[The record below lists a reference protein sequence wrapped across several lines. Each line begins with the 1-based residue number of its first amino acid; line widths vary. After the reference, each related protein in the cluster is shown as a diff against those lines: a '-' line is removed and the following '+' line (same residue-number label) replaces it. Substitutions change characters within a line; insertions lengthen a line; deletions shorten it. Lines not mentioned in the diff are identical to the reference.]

1 MRIAA
6 IFLVASV
13 CCASSFTLDQVLS
26 APIPTDL
33 VASRGGAKLA
43 WVLSERG
50 VRNIWI
56 ASAPGYKGIRATAY
70 AQDDGQEIG
79 EIEWLPDSSAL
90 VYTRGG
96 DLQFPGLP
104 DPNPA
109 TITAGVEQDIWLLHP
124 GQPPRKIGAGHSPA
138 ISPAGDRIAFIRAGQ
153 LFIASVD
160 GNREPEQ
167 LVHLRPGVKAAS
179 LRWSPDGA
187 RLAFVS
193 TRNDHSFIA
202 VYTFSSRTIAYLDP
216 SVDRDDNP
224 VWSPDSTQLAFTRN
238 FAGGV
243 SGRGLTSP
251 QPWAIRIA
259 NAATG
264 AGRQLWRADSGMGSV
279 FHPVVADR
287 QLAWTASGRILF
299 PWEKDGWL
307 HLYTVSADGGPARL
321 LTPGEF
327 EIDQLSV
334 NDDSSEAIVSSNQRD
349 IDRRHIWRVPLDSGP
364 PQAVTTGE
372 SLEWS
377 PVFAGRAVA
386 YFHADGRRPARA
398 AIQTGQTVTDLA
410 PESIPA
416 DFPASSLIV
425 PQPIIYS
432 ASDGL
437 RIHAQLFLPPN
448 SQPGQKH
455 PAVLFLHGGP
465 RRQMLLGWH
474 SMDYYNHA
482 YAMNQYL
489 AAQGYVVFVINYRS
503 GIGYGAAFREYPNQG
518 SGGASEFADVEGAG
532 LYLRT
537 RSDVDPDRIGVWGG
551 SYGGYLT
558 AMALSR
564 SSDLFAAGVDYHG
577 VHDWSVRIAAG
588 GRPWEHI
595 VVPTP
600 PTPAARAAREEA
612 ILTAYNS
619 SPISSVRSW
628 RSPVLF
634 IHGDDDRNVDF
645 SQTVN
650 LIAALRR
657 QNVYLEQL
665 IIPDEV
671 HEFLRHTT
679 WLKVYNAQLDFFH
692 RKL

>member
-6 IFLVASV
+6 VLLVVSV
-13 CCASSFTLDQVLS
+13 CSAAPFTLEQVLS

-33 VASRGGAKLA
+33 AASHGGGRLA

-56 ASAPGYKGIRATAY
+56 ASAPGYKGVRATPY
-70 AQDDGQEIG
+70 TQDDGQEIG
-79 EIEWLPDSSAL
+79 EMEWLPDSSAL

-109 TITAGVEQDIWLLHP
+109 TITTGVEQDIWLLHP
-124 GQPPRKIGAGHSPA
+124 GQAPRKIAAGHSPA
-138 ISPAGDRIAFIRAGQ
+138 VSPGGDRVTFIRGGQ
-153 LFIASVD
+153 LFVASLNGD
-160 GNREPEQ
+160 PEPEQ
-167 LVHLRPGVKAAS
+167 LLHLRPGVNSAS
-179 LRWSPDGA
+179 ARWSPDGTRIA
-187 RLAFVS
+187 LVS
-193 TRNDHSFIA
+193 TRTDHSFIA
-202 VYTFSSRTIAYLDP
+202 VYNFASKTLTYLDP

-224 VWSPDSTQLAFTRN
+224 VWSPDSTQIAFTRN

-251 QPWAIRIA
+251 LPWAIRIA
-259 NAATG
+259 NATTG
-264 AGRQLWRADSGMGSV
+264 AGHQLWRADSGMGSV
-279 FHPVVADR
+279 FHAIVADR
-287 QLAWTASGRILF
+287 QLAWTPSGRIVF
-299 PWEKDGWL
+299 PWEKDGWC
-307 HLYTVSADGGPARL
+307 HLYSIPVQGGAARL

-327 EIDQLSV
+327 EVDTLSWS
-334 NDDSSEAIVSSNQRD
+334 DDSSAAIFSSNQDD
-349 IDRRHIWRVPLDSGP
+349 IDRRHIWRVSLDSGP
-364 PQAVTTGE
+364 PQRVTNGE

-386 YFHADGRRPARA
+386 YFHADARRPARA
-398 AIQTGQTVTDLA
+398 AMQTGQTVTDLA
-410 PESIPA
+410 PDSIPA
-416 DFPASSLIV
+416 DFPAASLVV

-432 ASDGL
+432 ATDGL
-437 RIHAQLFLPPN
+437 HIHAHLFLPPN
-448 SQPGQKH
+448 SRPGQKY
-455 PAVLFLHGGP
+455 PALLFLHGGP

-503 GIGYGAAFREYPNQG
+503 GIGYGARFREYPNQG

-532 LYLRT
+532 LYLRS
-537 RSDVDPDRIGVWGG
+537 RSDVDPARIGVWGG

-558 AMALSR
+558 AMALAR
-564 SSDLFAAGVDYHG
+564 ASDLFAAGVDYHG
-577 VHDWSVRIAAG
+577 VHDWSVRVAAG
-588 GRPWEHI
+588 GRPWQHI

-600 PTPAARAAREEA
+600 PTPEARAAREEA

-619 SPISSVRSW
+619 SPISSVRTW

-645 SQTVN
+645 SLTVN

-665 IIPDEV
+665 VIPDEV
-671 HEFLRHTT
+671 HEFLRHAT

>member
-1 MRIAA
+1 MRVAA
-6 IFLVASV
+6 ILLSASV
-13 CCASSFTLDQVLS
+13 CFAAPFTLEQVLS
-26 APIPTDL
+26 APIPSDL

-50 VRNIWI
+50 VRNVWI
-56 ASAPGYKGIRATAY
+56 ASAPGYKGVRATPY
-70 AQDDGQEIG
+70 TQDDGQDIG

-96 DLQFPGLP
+96 DLEFPGLP

-109 TITAGVEQDIWLLHP
+109 TIPGGVEQDIWLLRP
-124 GQPPRKIGAGHSPA
+124 GQPPRKIAAGHSPA
-138 ISPAGDRIAFIRAGQ
+138 VSPTGDRVAFIRAGQ
-153 LFIASVD
+153 LFIASLS
-160 GNREPEQ
+160 GNSEAEQ
-167 LVHLRPGVKAAS
+167 LLHLRPGVDATEA
-179 LRWSPDGA
+179 RWSPDGA
-187 RLAFVS
+187 QLAFVS
-193 TRNDHSFIA
+193 TRGDHSFIA
-202 VYTFSSRTIAYLDP
+202 VYSFTSKSITYLDP

-224 VWSPDSTQLAFTRN
+224 VWSPDSTQLAFIRN

-264 AGRQLWRADSGMGSV
+264 AGHQLWRADAGMGSV

-287 QLAWTASGRILF
+287 QLAWTPSGRILF
-299 PWEKDGWL
+299 PWEKDGWC
-307 HLYTVSADGGPARL
+307 HLYSVSVEGGPARL

-327 EIDQLSV
+327 EVDQLSF
-334 NDDSSEAIVSSNQRD
+334 NDDSSEAIFSSNQGD
-349 IDRRHIWRVPLDSGP
+349 IDRRHIWHVSVESGP
-364 PQAVTTGE
+364 PEPVTSGE

-377 PVFAGRAVA
+377 PVFAKRGAA

-398 AIQTGQTVTDLA
+398 AIQTGQTVKDLA
-410 PESIPA
+410 PDSIPA
-416 DFPASSLIV
+416 DFPVASLV
-425 PQPIIYS
+425 DPQPVIYS

-437 RIHAQLFLPPN
+437 HIHAQLFLPPN
-448 SQPGQKH
+448 SQPGQRH
-455 PAVLFLHGGP
+455 PALLFLHGGP

-489 AAQGYVVFVINYRS
+489 AAQGYIVLAINYRS

-518 SGGASEFADVEGAG
+518 ASGASEFADVEGAG

-537 RSDVDPDRIGVWGG
+537 RADVDAARIGVWGG

-564 SSDLFAAGVDYHG
+564 SSELFAAGVDYHG
-577 VHDWSVRIAAG
+577 VHDWSVRVAAG
-588 GRPWEHI
+588 GRPWEHK

-619 SPISSVRSW
+619 SPIASVRSW

-645 SQTVN
+645 SQTVD

-665 IIPDEV
+665 VIPDEI
-671 HEFLRHTT
+671 HEFLRHAT
-679 WLKVYNAQLDFFH
+679 WLKVYHAQLDFFR

>member
-1 MRIAA
+1 MRTAA
-6 IFLVASV
+6 FLFFASV
-13 CCASSFTLDQVLS
+13 CFGASFSLDQVLS

-33 VASRGGAKLA
+33 VASHGGARLA

-50 VRNIWI
+50 VRNVWI
-56 ASAPGYKGIRATAY
+56 ASAPGYKGVRATSY
-70 AQDDGQEIG
+70 TQDDGQGIG
-79 EIEWLPDSSAL
+79 EMEWLPDSSAL

-96 DLQFPGLP
+96 DLEFPGLP

-109 TITAGVEQDIWLLHP
+109 TIAAGVEQDIWLLHP
-124 GQPPRKIGAGHSPA
+124 GQPPRKIAAGHSPA
-138 ISPAGDRIAFIRAGQ
+138 VSPHGDRVAFIRAGQ
-153 LFIASVD
+153 VFVASL
-160 GNREPEQ
+160 GANPEPEQ
-167 LVHLRPGVKAAS
+167 LLHLRPGVNS
-179 LRWSPDGA
+179 TSPRWSPDGA

-193 TRNDHSFIA
+193 TRTDHNLIA
-202 VYTFSSRTIAYLDP
+202 VYTFSSKTVTYLDP

-224 VWSPDSTQLAFTRN
+224 VWSPDSTQVAFTRN

-264 AGRQLWRADSGMGSV
+264 AGRQLWRADTGVGSV
-279 FHPVVADR
+279 FHPLVAER
-287 QLAWTASGRILF
+287 QLAWTPSGRVVF
-299 PWEKDGWL
+299 PWEKDGWC
-307 HLYTVSADGGPARL
+307 HLYSVSVEGGAARL

-327 EIDQLSV
+327 EVDQLTFS
-334 NDDSSEAIVSSNQRD
+334 DDSSQAIFSSNQGD
-349 IDRRHIWRVPLDSGP
+349 IDRRHIWRVSLDNGP
-364 PQAVTTGE
+364 PQAVTSGE

-386 YFHADGRRPARA
+386 YFHADARRPARA
-398 AIQTGQTVTDLA
+398 AIQTAQNVTDLA
-410 PESIPA
+410 PDSIPA
-416 DFPASSLIV
+416 DFPAALLVV
-425 PQPIIYS
+425 PQPVIYS

-455 PAVLFLHGGP
+455 PALLFLHGGP

-489 AAQGYVVFVINYRS
+489 AAQGYVVFAINYRS

-518 SGGASEFADVEGAG
+518 FAGASEFADVEGAG
-532 LYLRT
+532 LYLRS
-537 RSDVDPDRIGVWGG
+537 RADVDPARVGVWGG

-588 GRPWEHI
+588 GRPWEHV

-619 SPISSVRSW
+619 SPISSVRTW

-645 SQTVN
+645 SQTVD

-665 IIPDEV
+665 VIPDEI
-671 HEFLRHTT
+671 HEFLRHAT
-679 WLKVYNAQLDFFH
+679 WLKVYNAQADFFH